1 MSEPGSDETDEQW
14 TDVFDPLQIEQPSE
28 FDQIEDA
35 INRFERTIDHQIDL
49 LREIDN
55 KAQRVVQYT
64 AVLIGVIFTAIS
76 LVPNTGTVSI
86 ADAGPNAFASFT
98 AGLGGF
104 LLAICAALIT
114 YLSSVQEYGLA
125 RAFGYNVADDLFDD
139 QTYKEAILNSY
150 ADAVADNRR
159 VIAVNAQRFGYS
171 LAALFAGIVF
181 SSLAGF
187 FFLTSFSDKVNFFL
201 GGIATI
207 LVTAVAYGIFTERF
221 LVLERDIPDDDS
233 LG

>member
-1 MSEPGSDETDEQW
+1 MTGNGSDEIDDNW
-14 TDVFDPLQIEQPSE
+14 TDVFDPLQVTQPAAY
-28 FDQIEDA
+28 DQLEDA

-64 AVLIGVIFTAIS
+64 AVLIGVIFTALS
-76 LVPNTGTVSI
+76 LILQTDNVALT
-86 ADAGPNAFASFT
+86 DAGPNALASFLT
-98 AGLGGF
+98 GLGGF
-104 LLAICAALIT
+104 LFAICAAIIT

-125 RAFGYNVADDLFDD
+125 REFGYNVADSVFDD

-159 VIAVNAQRFGYS
+159 VIAVNAKRFGYS

-181 SSLAGF
+181 SSLGGF
-187 FFLTSFSDKVNFFL
+187 FLLTSFGAVVNFIL
-201 GGIATI
+201 GALSTI
-207 LVTAVAYGIFTERF
+207 LVAAVAYGIFTERF
-221 LVLERDIPDDDS
+221 LVLEREVPDDD
-233 LG
+233 

>member
-1 MSEPGSDETDEQW
+1 MGSDETDDNW
-14 TDVFDPLQIEQPSE
+14 TDLFDPLQIDQPAAY
-28 FDQIEDA
+28 DQREDA

-64 AVLIGVIFTAIS
+64 AVLIGVIFTALS
-76 LVPNTGTVSI
+76 LIPKTENVSL
-86 ADAGPNAFASFT
+86 ADAGLNELASFS

-104 LLAICAALIT
+104 LLAICAAIIT

-125 RAFGYNVADDLFDD
+125 QEFGYDVADGVFDD
-139 QTYKEAILNSY
+139 QTYKELILNSY
-150 ADAVADNRR
+150 ARAVGDNRR

-181 SSLAGF
+181 SSLGGF
-187 FFLTSFSDKVNFFL
+187 FLLTSFGWLGNFIL
-201 GGIATI
+201 GALSTI
-207 LVTAVAYGIFTERF
+207 LVALVTFGILTEQF
-221 LVLERDIPDDDS
+221 LVLERETPDND
-233 LG
+233 

>member
-1 MSEPGSDETDEQW
+1 MTENGSDEIDDDW
-14 TDVFDPLQIEQPSE
+14 TDVFDPLQVEHPAAY
-28 FDQIEDA
+28 DQLEDA

-64 AVLIGVIFTAIS
+64 AVLIGVVFTALS
-76 LVPNTGTVSI
+76 LILRTDNVAL
-86 ADAGPNAFASFT
+86 ADAGPNALASFLT
-98 AGLGGF
+98 GLGGF
-104 LLAICAALIT
+104 LLAICAAIIT

-125 RAFGYNVADDLFDD
+125 REFGYNVADAVFDD
-139 QTYKEAILNSY
+139 RTYKEAILNSY

-181 SSLAGF
+181 SSLGGF
-187 FFLTSFSDKVNFFL
+187 FLFTSFSELVNFSFGAL
-201 GGIATI
+201 STI
-207 LVTAVAYGIFTERF
+207 LVGAVAYGIFTERF
-221 LVLERDIPDDDS
+221 LVLEREIPDND
-233 LG
+233 